1 MLKYNGRII
10 TKNDRWVGDVKVP
23 LPAST
28 ARFRFS
34 DPTYDPRTEDRFSNP
49 TWAAKWSKLQVT
61 DNVWDFTSEGALGYF
76 ACNWNGGLLIPGMW
90 NDRNFNVELL
100 DTNMYISDPIIAD
113 FKYSFTKCNNFIAVH
128 KISSK
133 PHQMVCTFRETSITT
148 IPMFDASEVYSLQ
161 GTFEGCRNLE
171 YVPNLYIPSCWNLS
185 WTFSGCTNLRALP
198 NWNTEHVREF
208 DYYCGNVLSSELNY
222 YIEEIPDY
230 DVSSAQ
236 IVRRAFSGL
245 PNVKVGMYRLY
256 QKLAALGEQI
266 TNHEN
271 TFAGTGTNT
280 PEGLAERALIPES
293 WGGDLVEE

>member
-10 TKNDRWVGDVKVP
+10 TKNDRWIGDVKVP

-34 DPTYDPRTEDRFSNP
+34 DPTYDPRTEDRWSG
-49 TWAAKWSKLQVT
+49 AASSKWSKVNT
-61 DNVWDFTSEGALGYF
+61 AGNVWDWTSAGCLADF
-76 ACNWNGGLLIPGMW
+76 ANNRQGGLARPGVW

-100 DTNMYISDPIIAD
+100 DTNMASSDPGIFD
-113 FKYSFTKCNNFIAVH
+113 FTNSFEYCNNFVCIH

-133 PHQMVCTFRETSITT
+133 PHQMKYAFTGTSISSV
-148 IPMFDASEVYSLQ
+148 PMFDASEVRSLQ
-161 GTFEGCRNLE
+161 GTFDECPNLE
-171 YVPNLYIPSCWNLS
+171 YVPDLYIPSCWNLS
-185 WTFSGCTNLRALP
+185 WTLYADPNLRALP
-198 NWNTEHVREF
+198 NWNTEHVTTF
-208 DYYCGNVLSSELNY
+208 DYYCANVHTPNY

-280 PEGLAERALIPES
+280 PEGRAERALIPQS